1 MPQIMISLVGDVC
14 CRNHGLEGGR
24 AWRNPLGGRASEK
37 GAHGLSQ
44 VTGAVPSAERRRS
57 CCGRLRTRWSHTWW
71 PKNKHPNAL
80 SSSKLLPE
88 LVGFLLFL
96 LTLRCSRMQRTQGW
110 READL
115 PRDLRT
121 LLKSLL
127 SQGRSPLVRR
137 SGLGTNLT
145 RGSRRKEVILRL
157 WMN

>member
-1 MPQIMISLVGDVC
+1 MPAARTQQGTRSTQARLQMPQIMISLVGDVC

-37 GAHGLSQ
+37 GARGLSQ

-96 LTLRCSRMQRTQGW
+96 LDPEML
-110 READL
+110 ENAEN
-115 PRDLRT
+115 PRLER
-121 LLKSLL
+121 
-127 SQGRSPLVRR
+127 GRSSTGPQNT
-137 SGLGTNLT
+137 SEITAQP
-145 RGSRRKEVILRL
+145 
-157 WMN
+157 